1 MYFFLLAMAHTVLFC
16 PFLLAPSILVRYME
30 AHSSKFLITQI
41 PWSFTQIT
49 VYTQCTI
56 IKRTLGPYLCPY
68 QFLWPDPCCKL
79 NSWIPCMP
87 YTCTDMIVTA
97 DLLPLALIS
106 YKLLLTALFVFHS
119 SPCDILQLDAPGEES
134 RAHEEVSQSR
144 SAPQQPTW
152 RLLTV

>member
-1 MYFFLLAMAHTVLFC
+1 
-16 PFLLAPSILVRYME
+16 
-30 AHSSKFLITQI
+30 
-41 PWSFTQIT
+41 
-49 VYTQCTI
+49 
-56 IKRTLGPYLCPY
+56 
-68 QFLWPDPCCKL
+68 
-79 NSWIPCMP
+79 MP

-144 SAPQQPTW
+144 SAPQQPI
-152 RLLTV
+152 